1 MITCQVYKK
10 VELLKFLEVEGLNL
24 TLEENLVSDE
34 YKDSEIYP
42 RNYTASIRVFV
53 SYDDLEKGEVVIE
66 KIIAMSSNTPNEA
79 LLQLSRALEGE
90 SITIHKRIECEVTK
104 EVTKGDAIAIPPLTH
119 TDVEIINEE
128 TDYNYYDFKTD
139 SAKVFDYSKYE

>member
-10 VELLKFLEVEGLNL
+10 VELLKFLEVEGLDL

-34 YKDSEIYP
+34 YKDCEIYP

-53 SYDDLEKGEVVIE
+53 SCNDLEKGEVVKE
-66 KIIAMSSNTPNEA
+66 EIIAMSSSTPNEA

-90 SITIHKRIECEVTK
+90 SMTIHKRIECEVTK
-104 EVTKGDAIAIPPLTH
+104 EVKRGEAISIPPLTH
-119 TDVEIINEE
+119 TDVEIVNEE

-139 SAKVFDYSKYE
+139 SSKVFDYSKYE